1 MIRCCSSTVSAMP
14 PREALGFKG
23 ADDSFHESF
32 ILGLADAGEE
42 MGGGAGSEAFEE
54 LAVGFRCRDDLR
66 GSQALDGSFPGQDS
80 LLGRDR
86 GRDHDGSPLC
96 EDVNRHEGVEFATR
110 TKPYDPNHEIWIS
123 MYISYPS
130 LGA

>member
-54 LAVGFRCRDDLR
+54 LAVGFRCRDDSGVPGRLTAP
-66 GSQALDGSFPGQDS
+66 SQA
-80 LLGRDR
+80 
-86 GRDHDGSPLC
+86 
-96 EDVNRHEGVEFATR
+96 R
-110 TKPYDPNHEIWIS
+110 TACLEEIEEEIMMEVRFVKMS
-123 MYISYPS
+123 TVTK
-130 LGA
+130 A